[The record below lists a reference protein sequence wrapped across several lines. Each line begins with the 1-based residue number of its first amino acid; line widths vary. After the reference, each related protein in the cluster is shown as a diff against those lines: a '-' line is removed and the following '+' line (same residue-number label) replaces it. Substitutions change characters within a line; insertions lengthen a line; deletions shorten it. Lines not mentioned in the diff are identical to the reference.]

1 MKNYMKQAFVSRTSI
16 EELTISGSFLTY
28 LSKGC
33 LSTQLPGVFDHLKK
47 ICIEKC
53 FWNWTE
59 VLGACS
65 IFQNAPTFRELEIWS
80 FPHPEA
86 YRRKTIW
93 DQDQTEI
100 EEPTLHHLV
109 TVAINDFVGLNCE
122 VALVGL
128 LLSWSPALEE
138 LKIFRAKNVNDEY
151 MCVGE

>member
-1 MKNYMKQAFVSRTSI
+1 M
-16 EELTISGSFLTY
+16 
-28 LSKGC
+28 
-33 LSTQLPGVFDHLKK
+33 QLPGVFDHLKK

-80 FPHPEA
+80 FPRPEA

-128 LLSWSPALEE
+128 LLSWSPALED

-151 MCVGE
+151 MCICKGLTKLLALPRASSKAKITVI